1 MLLKVE
7 FSLVYFNKIKPQKY
21 DGKYILLSSVI
32 DPYIPLELKFQNIH
46 KILESLV
53 GTNAEVSIL
62 TKSKFVERD
71 IDLFN
76 KFKNIQVGIS
86 ISTLDDKFAKIIE
99 RGASRPQERLNAV
112 KKLYENKIRT
122 YVFIS
127 PFFLK

>member
-62 TKSKFVERD
+62 TKSKFVDRD

>member
-1 MLLKVE
+1 M
-7 FSLVYFNKIKPQKY
+7 
-21 DGKYILLSSVI
+21 I

-86 ISTLDDKFAKIIE
+86 IITLDDKFAKIIE

>member
-1 MLLKVE
+1 M
-7 FSLVYFNKIKPQKY
+7 
-21 DGKYILLSSVI
+21 I

-46 KILESLV
+46 KILESVV

-86 ISTLDDKFAKIIE
+86 IITLDDKFAKIIE

>member
-1 MLLKVE
+1 M
-7 FSLVYFNKIKPQKY
+7 
-21 DGKYILLSSVI
+21 I
-32 DPYIPLELKFQNIH
+32 DPYIPLELTFQNIH

-86 ISTLDDKFAKIIE
+86 IITLDDKFAKIIE